1 VVFMVLKK
9 EPENV
14 HVSHRCMFVPLISE
28 ITLENFIFD
37 YLKEFG
43 WSINAFIYKS
53 NGTMTH

>member
-1 VVFMVLKK
+1 MVLKK